1 MTRLFITLTVPEVQ
15 TAFRGYI
22 LFPQGTMQ
30 STVTYFVFAD
40 GTVQGHCAQ
49 K

>member
-22 LFPQGTMQ
+22 LNFPKDNAIDRPLMC
-30 STVTYFVFAD
+30 F
-40 GTVQGHCAQ
+40 C
-49 K
+49 